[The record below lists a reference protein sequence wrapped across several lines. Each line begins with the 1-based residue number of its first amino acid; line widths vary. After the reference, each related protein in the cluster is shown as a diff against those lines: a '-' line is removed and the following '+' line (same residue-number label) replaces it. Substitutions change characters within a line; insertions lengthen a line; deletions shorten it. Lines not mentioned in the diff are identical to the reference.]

1 MSHFGMLER
10 IRFAA
15 GLPQQT
21 LMQLQAIAELR
32 TFAAGEVIFREN
44 TDCDNVFLLAS
55 GQVAL
60 DMHVE
65 GRGQVRILTIGSG
78 ELLGWSPLFS
88 AGPMTATATALEATC
103 ALSLSGARLRELCET
118 DHELGFRIMRQVA
131 VALSQ
136 RLVATRLQLLDLFT
150 APA

>member
-60 DMHVE
+60 DMHVA
-65 GRGQVRILTIGSG
+65 GRGPIRILTIGSG
-78 ELLGWSPLFS
+78 EMLGWSAMFS
-88 AGPMTATATALEATC
+88 AGTMTATATALEATC
-103 ALSLSGARLRELCET
+103 ALAFSGALLRELCES
-118 DHELGFRIMRQVA
+118 DHDLGYRIMRRVA
-131 VALSQ
+131 DALSQ
-136 RLVATRLQLLDLFT
+136 RLISMRLQLLDLFT
-150 APA
+150 NPT